1 METFEEFMTPAELI
15 QEIENTMAET
25 TDDLLVTNGIE
36 QKRHERLI
44 DSTPYGMGMI
54 VRLKE
59 KPRINF
65 KLEIYSNE
73 IEEPHFKVIYQN
85 ATCRFKLIDCTP
97 MKAEAERGIP
107 RQINKITKEI
117 KIAWAKNYDDLI
129 KVWEQTRPTD
139 RNLMHQKIK

>member
-1 METFEEFMTPAELI
+1 METCEEFMTPAELI

-44 DSTPYGMGMI
+44 GSTPYGMGMI

-97 MKAEAERGIP
+97 MKTEAERGIP

>member
-25 TDDLLVTNGIE
+25 TDDLLVTKGIE